1 MIRKRDLSVILLY
14 IFSFLLLWEW
24 LRPLEQLTD
33 MGHIEVFVIFL
44 LICFLGSY
52 FQIKWRLQFV
62 IKIIYIL
69 LSLNYLFVGKW
80 WASFFSDIKFIFTRN
95 WDQLS
100 DEFRTFLFFILLWM
114 MAYLIHYWILRRQR
128 IFVFFLMTLVYIT
141 VLDAFTPYSA
151 KTAIIRTVIC
161 GFAMMGM
168 LTYYRILG
176 KRDVKK
182 ETSDTKKWMI
192 PLSGMLL
199 LSVLIGYAAPKAAP
213 IWPDP
218 VSYFKSAKDG
228 DAGGVGKIGYGEND
242 THLGGPFVGDNTV
255 VFKVVAQDKQYWKVE
270 TKDKYTG
277 KGWMASGST
286 PITFTPSELVP
297 VFSIPNTV
305 SKTLKNARI
314 YSYYRKNYLV
324 YPAGI
329 TAIDGPQKLR
339 IDTNSE
345 KIESFDN
352 EQNPV
357 SPSGYHIFFEVP
369 KYKSEDLAKTTD
381 FDFEMMSQNFER
393 YTRLPKDL
401 PPRIKQLAEEI
412 TAGKTNWFDKAKAIE
427 SYFGRIDFT
436 YDQKNVAVPGKN
448 DDYVDQF
455 LFETKR
461 GYCDNFSTSMA
472 VMLRTL
478 GIPTRWVKGF
488 TGGNFKEFENE
499 TERIYQITNNNAHS
513 WVEVFFPN
521 QGWVPFEPTKGF
533 TNNVEIAY
541 PHVNPS
547 TSSSQTPVPE
557 IPKKDP
563 RLNQLE
569 DADKSPRANKSF
581 DIKLLWLNTKLFLK
595 NQWKWIL
602 LGLVLIGVAI
612 AFLYEIRGKWIPRYL
627 LICYRYKKDDQV
639 LGAAYLTLL
648 KQLDRYGIKRKKN
661 QTLRGYADYVDDYF
675 STKDM
680 TELTAYYEQ
689 MVYNQNLQKGSWKEV
704 RELWENLIKMTI
716 A

>member
-44 LICFLGSY
+44 LVCFLGSY

-100 DEFRTFLFFILLWM
+100 NEFRTFLFFILLWM

-128 IFVFFLMTLVYIT
+128 IFVFFLMTLIYIT

-161 GFAMMGM
+161 GFAVMGM

-176 KRDVKK
+176 KGNMKK
-182 ETSDTKKWMI
+182 GTSDTKKWMI

-228 DAGGVGKIGYGEND
+228 GAGEVGKIGYGEND
-242 THLGGPFVGDNTV
+242 THLGGPFVGDDTV

-305 SKTLKNARI
+305 SKTLKDARI

-627 LICYRYKKDDQV
+627 LIYYRYKKDDQV